1 MSCLQHDKGR
11 EEWVCSP
18 GESLQVMGIDGG
30 DIGKT

>member
-11 EEWVCSP
+11 EVGVCSP
-18 GESLQVMGIDGG
+18 GESLQVMSIDGG